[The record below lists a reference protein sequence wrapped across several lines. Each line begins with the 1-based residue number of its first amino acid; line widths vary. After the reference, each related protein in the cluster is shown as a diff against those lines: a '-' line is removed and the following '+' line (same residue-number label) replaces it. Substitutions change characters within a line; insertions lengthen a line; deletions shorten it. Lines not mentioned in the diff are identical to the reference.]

1 MNAIDQGIRT
11 IERPRFGQ
19 YLTGEGGLFAAVM
32 RGEKGQPD
40 YLLIVHQ
47 DHSGPAT
54 WQAQMDWAKSL
65 KADGHQDF
73 RLPTRREQHA
83 LMANA
88 KDLFEERYYWSC
100 EQHASYP
107 SYAWGTFFDNGFQDY
122 YPKGYY
128 NRARAVRSVV
138 LQ

>member
-1 MNAIDQGIRT
+1 MNTGVRT

-19 YLTGEGGLFAAVM
+19 HLAGEGGIFAGVM
-32 RGEKGQPD
+32 RGENGQPD

-47 DHSGPAT
+47 EHREPAT
-54 WQAQMDWAKSL
+54 WQAQMEWAKSL
-65 KADGHQDF
+65 EAYGHQDF

-83 LMANA
+83 LMANV

-100 EQHASYP
+100 ETHASGP
-107 SYAWGTFFDNGFQDY
+107 SSAWYTYFGGGVQDFYHKDFY
-122 YPKGYY
+122 Y
-128 NRARAVRSVV
+128 RARAVRSVI